1 MQKFADILML
11 TIPSLVLF
19 LTVALMMRYY
29 FKSFIR
35 DRDKDIYQQDRKRTL
50 PMRLQA
56 YERLALFLERITVDS
71 LVVREQSDDFTAREF
86 HQHLLF
92 SIRAEYEHN
101 LSQQIYVSGEAWSIL
116 KNAKEGTLKIIN
128 RAAMQVNPD
137 GSALELSKKIIEI
150 QMEAESSP
158 TQVALEYLRSEVK
171 QLLDR

>member
-35 DRDKDIYQQDRKRTL
+35 DRDRDIYQQDRKRTL

-71 LVVREQSDDFTAREF
+71 LVVREQSDEFTAREF

-101 LSQQIYVSGEAWSIL
+101 LSQQIYISGEAWSIL

-150 QMEAESSP
+150 QMEAETSP